1 MLFQIGE
8 GFSGREGL
16 QFWQIYFVTT
26 PHRWITLALVFLDRE
41 RLGQRSFAFLAI
53 AAATIFVCL
62 GVRLTTGTLTCLL
75 TIDYVWNAWHFAAQ
89 HHGIYRI
96 YIRRIQP
103 AITNSAA
110 LEKWAM
116 RFFLLYVILRVAG
129 ATWPYVAL
137 EQALQIVD
145 WLILAIPAWLMLRQF
160 LLPQRSLGGT
170 IYLTSVTALYVSL
183 LAAVHLN
190 RPALVLSLATASAL
204 FHATEYLAL
213 VAWNVHGR
221 SAAMPDRLGIM
232 SYLVPR
238 WGLML
243 GTFILV
249 LGAGGWLLNQHFMRP
264 WLLINV
270 IVAFLHYAY
279 DGLIWRQ
286 RGRP

>member
-1 MLFQIGE
+1 LLFQIGE